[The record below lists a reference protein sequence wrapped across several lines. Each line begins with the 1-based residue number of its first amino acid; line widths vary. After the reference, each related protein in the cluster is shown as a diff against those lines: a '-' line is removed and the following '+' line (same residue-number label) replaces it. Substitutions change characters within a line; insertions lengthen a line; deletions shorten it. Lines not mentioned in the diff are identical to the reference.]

1 MRTICNTFGGLA
13 LCLMVAELG
22 AQSGPTVSPEAGL
35 VSAMA
40 KQAPNFAPV
49 GAELKFELLEQHL
62 IVVRGG
68 IGPLEGLR
76 LLIDT
81 GSLPSMVDRRV
92 AKKLA
97 LDFHASEFVAFGQKS
112 HVLTAVVPNI
122 RLGPLRVEAVTVGVG
137 DLSFLHGVDAVI
149 GLDVLYHSSFS
160 IDYKERRMLF
170 GPMLERQ
177 PSVRLD
183 VSPPFLTVKIAISGR
198 PVRLFVDTGSSRLVL
213 FERRVHD
220 RLPPLPVHGELLLHH
235 LSGTSSL
242 NRVVLSHVDIGG
254 SAMDRLEGFLS
265 DAPLD
270 GYPAGIDGVL
280 GLRVLA
286 SKHAD
291 FDFERGR
298 LGFD

>member
-1 MRTICNTFGGLA
+1 MRTICNTFGGVA
-13 LCLMVAELG
+13 LCLMVAELA
-22 AQSGPTVSPEAGL
+22 AQSGPTVSPEAGS
-35 VSAMA
+35 VSATA
-40 KQAPNFAPV
+40 KQAPNVAPFQV
-49 GAELKFELLEQHL
+49 PLKFELLEQHL

-97 LDFHASEFVAFGQKS
+97 LDFQASEFVAFGQKS
-112 HVLTAVVPNI
+112 HALTAVLPNI
-122 RLGPLRVEAVTVGVG
+122 RLGPLRVDAVTVGVG
-137 DLSFLHGVDAVI
+137 DLSFLHAVDAVI
-149 GLDVLYHSSFS
+149 GLDVLYHSSFT
-160 IDYKERRMLF
+160 IDYKERRLLF

-183 VSPPFLTVKIAISGR
+183 VNPPFLTVKIAISGQ
-198 PVRLFVDTGSSRLVL
+198 PVRLLVDTGSARLVL
-213 FERRVHD
+213 FGRRVHD
-220 RLPPLPVHGELLLHH
+220 RLPPLPVHGELLLYH
-235 LSGTSSL
+235 LSGTASL
-242 NRVVLSHVDIGG
+242 NRVFLSHVDIGG
-254 SAMDRLEGFLS
+254 SAISRIEGFMS

-270 GYPAGIDGVL
+270 GYPSGIDGVL
-280 GLRVLA
+280 GLRALA

-298 LGFD
+298 LAFD